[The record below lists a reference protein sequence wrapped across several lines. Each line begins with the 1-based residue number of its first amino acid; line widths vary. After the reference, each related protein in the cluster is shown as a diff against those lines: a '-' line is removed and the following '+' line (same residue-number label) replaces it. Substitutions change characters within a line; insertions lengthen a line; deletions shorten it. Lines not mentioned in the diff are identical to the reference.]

1 MFYNDDSLSKYDDV
15 LTITD
20 LMDYL
25 AVGKNTAYS
34 LIREGKIKSFRIG
47 HNYKIPKQAVIDYIH
62 SVANQNHRHS
72 RWFVIYRLKGY
83 STSYA

>member
-1 MFYNDDSLSKYDDV
+1 MFYNDDSLRKYDDV

-25 AVGKNTAYS
+25 AVGKNTAYT

-47 HNYKIPKQAVIDYIH
+47 RNYKIPKQAVIDYIH
-62 SVANQNHRHS
+62 SAGNK
-72 RWFVIYRLKGY
+72 KG
-83 STSYA
+83 

>member
-1 MFYNDDSLSKYDDV
+1 MLFTDDSLQKYDDI

-47 HNYKIPKQAVIDYIH
+47 RNYKIPKQAVIDYI
-62 SVANQNHRHS
+62 
-72 RWFVIYRLKGY
+72 Y
-83 STSYA
+83 STGNKKG

>member
-1 MFYNDDSLSKYDDV
+1 MLFTDDSLRKYDDI

-47 HNYKIPKQAVIDYIH
+47 RNYKIPKQAGIDYIY
-62 SVANQNHRHS
+62 SAGNK
-72 RWFVIYRLKGY
+72 KG
-83 STSYA
+83 

>member
-1 MFYNDDSLSKYDDV
+1 MLFTDDSLRKYDDI

-47 HNYKIPKQAVIDYIH
+47 RNYKIPKQAVIDYI
-62 SVANQNHRHS
+62 
-72 RWFVIYRLKGY
+72 Y
-83 STSYA
+83 STGNKKC